1 MPTPISEQ
9 LRVAAS
15 SLSNR
20 FRQLVATTLL
30 TRIPWPSCAPEFTVV
45 SSARIES
52 ALVNS
57 RAISYFLIPTPEKR
71 SVHFS
76 HFEENW
82 QHPVSA
88 FP

>member
-1 MPTPISEQ
+1 
-9 LRVAAS
+9 
-15 SLSNR
+15 
-20 FRQLVATTLL
+20 
-30 TRIPWPSCAPEFTVV
+30 
-45 SSARIES
+45 
-52 ALVNS
+52 VNS
-57 RAISYFLIPTPEKR
+57 RAISHFLIPTPEKR